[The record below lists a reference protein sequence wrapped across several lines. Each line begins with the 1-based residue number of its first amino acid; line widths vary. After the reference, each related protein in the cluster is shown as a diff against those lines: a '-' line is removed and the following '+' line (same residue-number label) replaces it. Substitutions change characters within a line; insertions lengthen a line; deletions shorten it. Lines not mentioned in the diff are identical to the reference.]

1 MELKD
6 YQREVLADLE
16 EFVKSLAGT
25 GKIAEAFSSYW
36 PGEVSLQGRTIW
48 PYVLMSIRFRCSPR
62 DVQGSLRQEAR
73 LS

>member
-36 PGEVSLQGRTIW
+36 LRRGIATGQNNLAVR
-48 PYVLMSIRFRCSPR
+48 PYVNTVPVFP
-62 DVQGSLRQEAR
+62 A
-73 LS
+73 

>member
-25 GKIAEAFSSYW
+25 VKSAEVFSSYW
-36 PGEVSLQGRTIW
+36 LRRGIATGQNNL
-48 PYVLMSIRFRCSPR
+48 PYVLMSIRFR
-62 DVQGSLRQEAR
+62 VFLA
-73 LS
+73 